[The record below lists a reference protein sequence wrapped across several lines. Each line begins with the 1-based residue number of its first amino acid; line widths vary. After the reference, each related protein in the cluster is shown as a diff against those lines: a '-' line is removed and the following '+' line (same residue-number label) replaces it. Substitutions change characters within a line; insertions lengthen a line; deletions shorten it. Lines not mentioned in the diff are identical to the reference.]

1 MLCQII
7 IKLFLD
13 DAGKVFGTTDL
24 YINAYQSVVV
34 LKTRW
39 VIKQYHCTVYEKD
52 STGLNQGYG

>member
-13 DAGKVFGTTDL
+13 DAGKVFGTTDFK
-24 YINAYQSVVV
+24 INAYQSVVV

-52 STGLNQGYG
+52 STGPNQGYG